1 MRLACMDRVRSL
13 DYSQARKII
22 MHKIASI
29 IGVLASSTL
38 LPLCNSALAQS
49 RQDVVATA
57 NCVLFEQLDIRDFRL
72 EYSDIENALRST
84 NLSERATPQEIDEF
98 RRFVTYPDGCVADEG
113 KVKNR
118 MSKYVVSEFIGVLS
132 EVSGNP
138 VAANDLNRSRA
149 KKDCARLEEQMDGD
163 DALVRFQEI
172 FVARYN
178 EHPFLSSPKIS
189 NASLQDIKWRAYHI
203 GRKRFEMGG
212 QTAVDRFAEAFSR
225 MRNSMNNVPARHEDV
240 PLFYLI
246 DAKYFPDR
254 NSSLFGTVSA
264 GSDEP
269 LDFVSYVA
277 WRRTWRYIITGKF
290 GSTGPAAV
298 LEDAGLIDM
307 SASPEIDLTP
317 YLNGRSPDS
326 EQCQSRTN
334 AGIVGGADDGEI
346 YLDIIKSTESALSYL
361 LGLKVKKMIETQG
374 GEKTSTGMQS
384 FRSLVSPHLFEKA
397 DARKCVTYVVDA
409 QLITDFFDENGALA
423 NTAVK
428 TETVRDPDGEHYDD
442 RWSGPAWSPS
452 LSATLQAGDPL
463 SEPQKQAILSE
474 QVMTGSFKSYYDG
487 VRLSLVDKCET
498 ERVEAGIGSMEVPKT
513 VVLQSKVVAGKWRAE

>member
-1 MRLACMDRVRSL
+1 
-13 DYSQARKII
+13 

-138 VAANDLNRSRA
+138 VTANDLNRSRA

-225 MRNSMNNVPARHEDV
+225 MRSSMNNVPARYEDI
-240 PLFYLI
+240 PLFYQI
-246 DAKYFPDR
+246 GPKYFPER
-254 NSSLFGTVSA
+254 HRSLFGKVSA

-269 LDFVSYVA
+269 LGFASYVA
-277 WRRTWRYIITGKF
+277 RRRIWRYIITGKS
-290 GSTGPAAV
+290 GSSGPIAL
-298 LEDAGLIDM
+298 LEEAGLSDM

-334 AGIVGGADDGEI
+334 AGFVGGADDGEI
-346 YLDIIKSTESALSYL
+346 YLEIINRTEDALNYL
-361 LGLKVKKMIETQG
+361 LGLKVKKMIETAG
-374 GEKTSTGMQS
+374 GEKASVGIQS
-384 FRSLVSPHLFEKA
+384 FRSLVSPHFFQRTDSRE
-397 DARKCVTYVVDA
+397 CVRYIVEA
-409 QLITDFFDENGALA
+409 QLITDFYDENGVLA
-423 NTAVK
+423 NTAVETK
-428 TETVRDPDGEHYDD
+428 TVRDHDSEHYDS

-452 LSATLQAGDPL
+452 LWAKLQAGDSL

-474 QVMTGSFKSYYDG
+474 QVMTGRFKSYYDG

-498 ERVEAGIGSMEVPKT
+498 ERVDTGIGSMEVPKR